1 MRKARGPFTGSI
13 QRNNQAWFLLYVDIF
28 VGIDLDSSVI
38 VVIIL
43 YYAFFLWINLN
54 ALYNNDSKRNISL
67 YRDLI
72 EKSIRSKEAVGYLTE
87 AVWPSG

>member
-1 MRKARGPFTGSI
+1 MVTGSI
-13 QRNNQAWFLLYVDIF
+13 QGNNRAWFLLYVGIF

-38 VVIIL
+38 MVFIL
-43 YYAFFLWINLN
+43 CYAFFLWINLN

-72 EKSIRSKEAVGYLTE
+72 EKSIRSKKAVGYLTE